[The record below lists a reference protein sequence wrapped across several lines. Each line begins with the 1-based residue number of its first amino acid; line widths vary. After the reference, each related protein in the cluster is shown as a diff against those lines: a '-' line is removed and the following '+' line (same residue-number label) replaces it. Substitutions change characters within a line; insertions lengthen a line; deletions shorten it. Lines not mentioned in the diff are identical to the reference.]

1 MKKNL
6 LLNSALTLL
15 AVMITLQVCAQQR
28 FDQRRIYQIVSV
40 LHPDKVLGFDGTGG
54 QVILKSVD
62 KADKNQF
69 WTISELS
76 GSFRFSP
83 IAWANRCNSCL
94 LTTLNGRLPCRAL
107 RW

>member
-54 QVILKSVD
+54 S
-62 KADKNQF
+62 A
-69 WTISELS
+69 ES
-76 GSFRFSP
+76 GLATLRPYRQKCS
-83 IAWANRCNSCL
+83 NSSQRS
-94 LTTLNGRLPCRAL
+94 TGKR
-107 RW
+107 